1 MQLMQVVS
9 KMQSIGEEIQKK
21 DNLPDPST
29 LSKDELAKVINQ
41 YRSQTTKIIN
51 DTRIRDL
58 NEKAKSID
66 NDIQKLIVDYCV
78 YGFNGILPNVKIL
91 ASNITY
97 HGAFPPDEINNQ
109 LYSGFGLVW
118 DGSSIERCDG
128 NTGEYLKYN
137 NPHKLSL
144 YLVSGIPVVIWKEA
158 AEAKFVEEY
167 GLGITVNSL
176 DELGEKFASLSEEEY
191 FEMVKR
197 VAVVSER
204 LKNGYYLT
212 QAIKE
217 IEEA

>member
-1 MQLMQVVS
+1 M
-9 KMQSIGEEIQKK
+9 
-21 DNLPDPST
+21 
-29 LSKDELAKVINQ
+29 ING
-41 YRSQTTKIIN
+41 KIIVREGTEKFN
-51 DTRIRDL
+51 LIKQNSRGQRYYKIVKKTPRLSDVAIKTERSVKLKDIKAVHFDLYGVHL
-58 NEKAKSID
+58 NED
-66 NDIQKLIVDYCV
+66 
-78 YGFNGILPNVKIL
+78 IL

-118 DGSSIERCDG
+118 DGSSIEKCDG

-158 AEAKFVEEY
+158 AEAKFVEEH

-191 FEMVKR
+191 FEMVKN
-197 VAVVSER
+197 VAVVSNR

-212 QAIKE
+212 Q
-217 IEEA
+217 